1 MRLVCFQRYRYRAL
15 GALLGKRLVDL
26 AAAASAWLGIEH
38 ADPFYEQEVA
48 LRLPADIAQ
57 FLAGGVPSRALAEA
71 ALSFASRT
79 PTGIDGEP
87 LFVDV
92 NEVKLIPLKAPLIL
106 AGGAQFR
113 TSGSSESVAHR
124 EFFMRNP
131 LNALGPSDVLH
142 LPTWLGDDFSVAPR
156 LAVVIG
162 ERLWRASH
170 AEARAA
176 IYGYCAAMDL
186 CAQQLEKIS
195 WAGPMFHL
203 QYPHARNFDGSLILG
218 PVIVSRDEAGEPDA
232 LTAQLSMDEE
242 RVYDGP
248 VPGRWHELISWIAEL
263 SQVVTLQPGTLLIAG
278 AAETTIV
285 QPTAST
291 SRPAELLTDSSVQ
304 LPQLRPGAN
313 LTLRI
318 PGFDA
323 ITTRVG

>member
-15 GALLGKRLVDL
+15 GALLGDRLVDL
-26 AAAASAWLGIEH
+26 SAAASAWLGVEH
-38 ADPFYEQEVA
+38 SDPCYEQEVA

-79 PTGIDGEP
+79 PTGIYGEP
-87 LFVDV
+87 LFVAV
-92 NEVKLIPLKAPLIL
+92 SEVKLLTLKAPLIL

-113 TSGSSESVAHR
+113 TSHGSESAAHR

-131 LNALGPSDVLH
+131 LNTLGASEVLQ
-142 LPTWLGDDFSVAPR
+142 LPTWLGDDFTITPR

-162 ERLWRASH
+162 ERLQHASH
-170 AEARAA
+170 AAAHAA

-186 CAQQLEKIS
+186 CAQQQEKIS

-218 PVIVSRDEAGEPDA
+218 PVIVSRDEAGEPDV
-232 LTAQLSMDEE
+232 LTAQLLMDEE

-248 VPGRWHELISWIAEL
+248 VPGHWHELVSWIAEL
-263 SQVVTLQPGTLLIAG
+263 SQVVTLQPGTLLIPG

-285 QPTAST
+285 QPAAST
-291 SRPAELLTDSSVQ
+291 SRPAELLSDSSVR
-304 LPQLRPGAN
+304 LPQLRSGAN
-313 LTLRI
+313 LTL
-318 PGFDA
+318 
-323 ITTRVG
+323 